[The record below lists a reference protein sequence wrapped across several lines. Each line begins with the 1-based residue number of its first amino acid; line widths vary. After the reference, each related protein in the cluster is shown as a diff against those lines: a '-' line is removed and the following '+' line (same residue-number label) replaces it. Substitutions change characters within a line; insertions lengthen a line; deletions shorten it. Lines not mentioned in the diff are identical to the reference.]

1 MQVDKLPQAKKRF
14 GQNFLIQPAIVSRIV
29 AVLAPQP
36 DDALL
41 EIGPGPGALTRALL
55 AARETPCQPLRVVE
69 LDRDLLPGLH
79 CLAPAAQLQVI
90 AGDALRL
97 DYKKLAQE
105 SRQPLRVVG
114 NLPYNIATPLIFHL
128 LEQAEAIVDLHFML
142 QKEVAES
149 LAAQPG
155 SSAYGRLSL
164 MVQAQAAVEIL
175 FPVAPGNFHPAP
187 KVDSA
192 FVRLLPHRP
201 ARVPAD
207 LLPAFARVVAL
218 AFAQR
223 RKTLANNFKG
233 VFDSGML
240 ERLEISPAARAETLH
255 FAAFYR
261 LAEALAQK
269 GARL

>member
-1 MQVDKLPQAKKRF
+1 MQVGRLPQAKKRF

-29 AVLAPQP
+29 AVLAPKP

-55 AARETPCQPLRVVE
+55 AAQEASTQPLRVVE
-69 LDRDLLPGLH
+69 LDRDMLPGLH
-79 CLAPAAQLQVI
+79 ALAPAEKLQVI
-90 AGDALRL
+90 AADALRL
-97 DYKKLAQE
+97 DYAQLAKE
-105 SRQPLRVVG
+105 AGQPLRVLG

-128 LEQAEAIVDLHFML
+128 LEQTEAVVDLHFML
-142 QKEVAES
+142 QKEVAER
-149 LAAQPG
+149 LAAGPG

-164 MVQAQAAVEIL
+164 MVQAQAAVEIV

-192 FVRLLPHRP
+192 FVRLLPQRP
-201 ARVPAD
+201 ARVPAA
-207 LLPAFARVVAL
+207 LLPTFARVVTL

-233 VFDSGML
+233 VFDSAML
-240 ERLEISPAARAETLH
+240 ERLEISPVARAETLD
-255 FAAFYR
+255 FDAFYR

-269 GARL
+269 GA